1 MSPQPDI
8 LWGPRGNGPLTS
20 RCPWE
25 TEGQGSATLLRPRT
39 TRPTHLGPLRPRPCA
54 PTTALQSSPPGIW
67 GPLDGQPVL
76 LQSVLPLT
84 LPPARPQAEPRPSCC
99 SFCLEKPGKVREAPR
114 PGVGSGRS
122 HPRCLSPR
130 RWTGPGRTPEK
141 LWAAVQSRAERA
153 QERRQ
158 GCWEVRGRV
167 LGVGWVKVLGGGGQ
181 GAGGKEG
188 D

>member
-1 MSPQPDI
+1 MGPTPQGALGKLRDRAVPPSSGQG
-8 LWGPRGNGPLTS
+8 LPGPLT
-20 RCPWE
+20 W
-25 TEGQGSATLLRPRT
+25 A
-39 TRPTHLGPLRPRPCA
+39 PCA
-54 PTTALQSSPPGIW
+54 PAPVPQPQPCSHPPGIW

-99 SFCLEKPGKVREAPR
+99 SFCLEKPGKVRAAPR

-167 LGVGWVKVLGGGGQ
+167 LGVGWVKVLGGGGR